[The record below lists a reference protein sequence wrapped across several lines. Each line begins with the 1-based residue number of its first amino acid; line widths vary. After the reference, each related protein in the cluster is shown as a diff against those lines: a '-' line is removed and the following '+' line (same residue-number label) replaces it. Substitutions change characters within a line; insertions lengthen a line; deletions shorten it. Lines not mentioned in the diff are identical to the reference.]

1 MVHKKTKKISK
12 PLLKNLSIKNFRC
25 FENFHLKDLKRV
37 NIFVGDNNSGKSS
50 VLEAVGML
58 YPTVRNYLEIIQSRE
73 SIIYRESAMM
83 GIRTGRF
90 SFSKLDYLFNKK
102 KTDLNKIQ
110 ISSEFNDSTI
120 DVSMSISKEEIFPN
134 RDAIR
139 RYGIEEQ
146 ALFKEDFKTFIV
158 DYNYKDI
165 NAKIGFSNL
174 GAGKLSIEN
183 FEEYDINL
191 LFDSIP
197 STKEVANK
205 WNRIVEMGLEA
216 EEKYIK
222 LSQKFDPK
230 IIAIR
235 FVGDDL
241 LFFKSEGYDTNFSNM
256 GNGFKKFFDILIT
269 AEIMGKGSD
278 KFKILCIDEIDNG
291 LYYDKQDVF
300 WEQIIKLCEEYNIQ
314 LFATNHS
321 YDCLKGIVR
330 VFENYYKTDKK
341 IDEELGVFRLVKIK
355 NEVRVSPYN
364 FSFLKVLAES
374 STEIR

>member
-1 MVHKKTKKISK
+1 MVQKKTKKISK
-12 PLLKNLSIKNFRC
+12 PLLKNLTIKNFRC

-58 YPTVRNYLEIIQSRE
+58 YPTVRNYMGIIQSRE
-73 SIIYRESAMM
+73 SIAYRDSDMI

-90 SFSKLDYLFNKK
+90 AFSKLEYLFYKK
-102 KTDLNKIQ
+102 KDNLNKIQ
-110 ISSEFNDSTI
+110 ISSELNDSKI
-120 DVSMSISKEEIFPN
+120 DVSMSISKEEIFSN

-139 RYGIEEQ
+139 RYGIEDR
-146 ALFKEDFKTFIV
+146 ALFKEDYKTFIV
-158 DYNYKDI
+158 DYNYKKI
-165 NAKIGFSNL
+165 SAQIGFSNM
-174 GAGKLSIEN
+174 GTGKLSIEN
-183 FEEYDINL
+183 FEEYDIEL
-191 LFDSIP
+191 LFDNIP
-197 STKEVANK
+197 STKEVASK
-205 WNRIVEMGLEA
+205 WNRIVEMGLKS

-230 IIAIR
+230 IITIR

-269 AEIMGKGSD
+269 AEIMGKRLD

-291 LYYDKQDVF
+291 LYHDKQDLF

-314 LFATNHS
+314 LFTTTHS
-321 YDCLKGIVR
+321 YDCLKNISKIALKDEYEDLFQIVR
-330 VFENYYKTDKK
+330 LEKFDDK
-341 IDEELGVFRLVKIK
+341 ILQTTISQEELETMID
-355 NEVRVSPYN
+355 NHY
-364 FSFLKVLAES
+364 
-374 STEIR
+374 EIR

>member
-1 MVHKKTKKISK
+1 MVQKKTKKISK
-12 PLLKNLSIKNFRC
+12 PLLKNLTIKNFRC

-58 YPTVRNYLEIIQSRE
+58 YPTVRNYIEIVQSRE
-73 SIIYRESAMM
+73 SIIYRESGVM

-90 SFSKLDYLFNKK
+90 SFSKLDYLFHKK

-158 DYNYKDI
+158 DYKYKDI

-197 STKEVANK
+197 STKEVAGK

-222 LSQKFDPK
+222 LSQKFDSK

-269 AEIMGKGSD
+269 AEIMSKGSD

-291 LYYDKQDVF
+291 LYYDKQDLF

-314 LFATNHS
+314 LFTTTHS
-321 YDCLKGIVR
+321 YDCLKNISKIALKDEYEDLFQIVR
-330 VFENYYKTDKK
+330 LEKFDGKNLQTT
-341 IDEELGVFRLVKIK
+341 ISQEELEAMID
-355 NEVRVSPYN
+355 NHY
-364 FSFLKVLAES
+364 
-374 STEIR
+374 EIR